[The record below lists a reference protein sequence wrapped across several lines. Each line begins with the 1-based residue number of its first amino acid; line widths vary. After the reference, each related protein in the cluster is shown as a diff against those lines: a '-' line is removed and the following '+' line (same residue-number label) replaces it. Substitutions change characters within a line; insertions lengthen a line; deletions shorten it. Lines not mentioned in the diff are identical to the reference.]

1 MFSIGQVLFVVL
13 SKKNQV
19 YPMQVVETIT
29 KRTLNG
35 EEIAYILQAG
45 PAGDTRVPLDKVEGE
60 VFETADKARQ
70 TLIHRATTQI
80 NKLVDTAI
88 NKSSEW
94 YGAVESSPQTIND
107 LPDLM
112 ARPQIKEEDTSLVTM
127 PDGSVVKVKMPKIIS
142 ENM

>member
-29 KRTLNG
+29 KRTLRG
-35 EEIAYILQAG
+35 EEITYMLQAG
-45 PAGDTRVPLDKVEGE
+45 PSSETRVPLDKVEGE
-60 VFETADKARQ
+60 VFDTAEKARQ
-70 TLIHRATTQI
+70 TLVYRATSQI
-80 NKLVDTAI
+80 NKLIDTAI
-88 NKSSEW
+88 SKSSEW
-94 YGAVESSPQTIND
+94 YGAVESSPQTISD

-112 ARPQIKEEDTSLVTM
+112 TKLPVKEEDTSLVTM
-127 PDGSVVKVKMPKIIS
+127 PDGSVVKVKMPKIIG